1 MFLLMERARDTFFC
15 QGEIYLQAKELGHVG
30 DHLPPCIAEVKI
42 SGDMPSVLLQL
53 LGRVLDS

>member
-1 MFLLMERARDTFFC
+1 MERARDTFFC